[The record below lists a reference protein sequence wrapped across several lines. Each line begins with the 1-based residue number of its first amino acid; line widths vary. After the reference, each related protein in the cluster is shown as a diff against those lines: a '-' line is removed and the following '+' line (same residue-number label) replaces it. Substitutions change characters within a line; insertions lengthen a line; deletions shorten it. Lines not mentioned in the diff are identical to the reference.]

1 MFDISSFVN
10 ITPFLFILSAGI
22 LTNYAE
28 DVIGCK
34 IQNIF
39 NTNPYLKHVVLIFLI
54 YTSLTIIDKNTTPIN
69 HFVKSIYI
77 WILFVLFTKNLL
89 RIIGITYIFM
99 ILLFITEDYIN
110 YYKNIKNEERVK
122 QLTQISTYLKYII
135 LILIIIGHVFYLKKQ
150 MDVYGKNFNIIK
162 LYRGTNCTVV

>member
-54 YTSLTIIDKNTTPIN
+54 YTSLTIFDKKTTPKD
-69 HFVKSIYI
+69 HFIKSIFI
-77 WILFVLFTKNLL
+77 WILFILFTKNLL
-89 RIIGITYIFM
+89 RTTVVIYIFM
-99 ILLFITEDYIN
+99 IILFITEDYIN
-110 YYKNIKNEERVK
+110 YYTNVKNEEKVK
-122 QLTQISTYLKYII
+122 QLKNNYLFKIYYISLNNSRAYII
-135 LILIIIGHVFYLKKQ
+135 CNKT
-150 MDVYGKNFNIIK
+150 IK
-162 LYRGTNCTVV
+162 